1 MKSLSPELKKRIL
14 RAQRKEI
21 SEHLVY
27 SKLSSK
33 VKENKNRAVLKGISE
48 DELKH
53 YGLWKNY
60 TKQDALP
67 FYFWVYWYYFLALI
81 FGLTFSLKLMER
93 GEKGAQ
99 KNYQE
104 IAREIPEAKVMLK
117 DEEIHE
123 HELLKLLEEDKLKYV
138 GSIVLGLNDA
148 LVELTG
154 ALAGLTLALN
164 NAKVVA
170 ITGLITGI
178 AASLSMA
185 ASEFQSRR
193 ADDPKAKD
201 TLRASLY
208 TGGTYLLTVILLILP
223 YLLLSNVLISL
234 VCTMVIAVLIIMMF
248 TFYTSVTQDLKF
260 GKRFLEMAAISLGVA
275 AITFGIGFLVKL
287 FWNLPV

>member
-1 MKSLSPELKKRIL
+1 
-14 RAQRKEI
+14 
-21 SEHLVY
+21 
-27 SKLSSK
+27 
-33 VKENKNRAVLKGISE
+33 
-48 DELKH
+48 
-53 YGLWKNY
+53 
-60 TKQDALP
+60 
-67 FYFWVYWYYFLALI
+67 
-81 FGLTFSLKLMER
+81 MER